1 MELRERCGGWSLA
14 YEKWR
19 TKKPQCPGAP
29 QGPAQH
35 QGRGEDG
42 KLLFNGYRVLV
53 WDDEKILQTDNG
65 GGCAT
70 A

>member
-1 MELRERCGGWSLA
+1 MELRSCGGWSLA
-14 YEKWR
+14 YEKRR
-19 TKKPQCPGAP
+19 TKRPQCPGAP

-35 QGRGEDG
+35 QGGGEDG
-42 KLLFNGYRVLV
+42 KLFNGFRVLV

-65 GGCAT
+65 DGCTT